1 MKVIQDPIV
10 NVVSGEQDMSPC
22 SKVSQR
28 EYFNVSKFWLFWSQ
42 ELDPAPGSYSWIPYL
57 SNHREF
63 QKNAI

>member
-10 NVVSGEQDMSPC
+10 NVVSGEHDMSPC

-28 EYFNVSKFWLFWSQ
+28 EYFNVSKFWL
-42 ELDPAPGSYSWIPYL
+42 LDPAPGSYSWIPYL

-63 QKNAI
+63 QKITI